1 MNYCGRNHTGS
12 QKKTWKFILQLNFD
26 VIITV
31 AALLGSYLVLRAFH
45 KFQNLRTASNIILV
59 SLSTADGL
67 LAIPRI
73 LDIIHLSLRY
83 NAKYLLCVPVLK
95 DVSGTFTF
103 FLVSVIIL
111 HLALMSVERFI
122 AIKFALTY
130 HTIVTK
136 RRARIVSIA
145 MWLWALV
152 VIVAFPEV
160 LQRATGK
167 DFRKFHREI
176 NAVSNT
182 SQALHTRWHLVFQA
196 ASMFLVPLLIILFS
210 YTYIFIVSYKQRQ
223 HVREQGRDVPGMP
236 TIKHQMKGART
247 LAIIVALC
255 LLSIIPMLAVTFLR
269 VFCGISLGG
278 HGHQKLLKQILY
290 DMAMFLNTI
299 CNPLIY
305 GWKNEEFRNAFRK
318 MLKCCLVRKRC

>member
-1 MNYCGRNHTGS
+1 MNQTQMNCSGRNHTS
-12 QKKTWKFILQLNFD
+12 QMKTWKFILQLNFD

-31 AALLGSYLVLRAFH
+31 AALLSSYLVLRAFH

-73 LDIIHLSLRY
+73 LDIINLTLRY
-83 NAKYLLCVPVLK
+83 NAKYLLRMPVLQK
-95 DVSGTFTF
+95 VSGTFTF

-136 RRARIVSIA
+136 RRSRIVSIA

-152 VIVAFPEV
+152 VTIALPKV
-160 LQRATGK
+160 LKLMGK
-167 DFRKFHREI
+167 DFR
-176 NAVSNT
+176 NADSNT
-182 SQALHTRWHLVFQA
+182 SQVLHTRWHLVFQA
-196 ASMFLVPLLIILFS
+196 ASMFLVPLLIILCS

-269 VFCGISLGG
+269 VFRGISLGG
-278 HGHQKLLKQILY
+278 RCHQKLLKQILY
-290 DMAMFLNTI
+290 DVAMFLNAI

-318 MLKCCLVRKRC
+318 MLKCCLVRKRF

>member
-1 MNYCGRNHTGS
+1 M
-12 QKKTWKFILQLNFD
+12 
-26 VIITV
+26 
-31 AALLGSYLVLRAFH
+31 
-45 KFQNLRTASNIILV
+45 
-59 SLSTADGL
+59 
-67 LAIPRI
+67 
-73 LDIIHLSLRY
+73 
-83 NAKYLLCVPVLK
+83 PVLQK
-95 DVSGTFTF
+95 VSGTFTF

-136 RRARIVSIA
+136 RRSRIVSIA

-152 VIVAFPEV
+152 VTIALPKV
-160 LQRATGK
+160 LKLMGK
-167 DFRKFHREI
+167 DFR
-176 NAVSNT
+176 NADSNT
-182 SQALHTRWHLVFQA
+182 SQVLHTRWHLVFQA
-196 ASMFLVPLLIILFS
+196 ASMFLVPLLIILCS

-223 HVREQGRDVPGMP
+223 HVREQGRDVTGMP
-236 TIKHQMKGART
+236 IIKHQMKGART

-269 VFCGISLGG
+269 VFRGISLGG
-278 HGHQKLLKQILY
+278 RCHQKLLKQILY
-290 DMAMFLNTI
+290 DVAMFLNAI

-318 MLKCCLVRKRC
+318 MLKCCLVRKRF

>member
-1 MNYCGRNHTGS
+1 MNQTQMNCSGRNHTS
-12 QKKTWKFILQLNFD
+12 QMKTWKFILQLNFD

-31 AALLGSYLVLRAFH
+31 AALLSSYLVLRAFH

-73 LDIIHLSLRY
+73 LDIINLTLRY
-83 NAKYLLCVPVLK
+83 NAKYLLRMPVLQK
-95 DVSGTFTF
+95 VSGTFTF

-136 RRARIVSIA
+136 RRSRIVSIA

-152 VIVAFPEV
+152 VTIALPKV
-160 LQRATGK
+160 LKLMGK
-167 DFRKFHREI
+167 DFR
-176 NAVSNT
+176 NADSNT
-182 SQALHTRWHLVFQA
+182 SQVLHTRWHLVFQA

-223 HVREQGRDVPGMP
+223 HVREQCRDVPGMP

-269 VFCGISLGG
+269 VFCGISLGS

-318 MLKCCLVRKRC
+318 MLKCCLVRKRF

>member
-1 MNYCGRNHTGS
+1 MNCSGRNHTS
-12 QKKTWKFILQLNFD
+12 QMKTWKFILQLNFD

-73 LDIIHLSLRY
+73 LDIINLTLRY
-83 NAKYLLCVPVLK
+83 NAKYLLRMPVLQK
-95 DVSGTFTF
+95 VSGTFTF

-136 RRARIVSIA
+136 RRSRIVSIA

-152 VIVAFPEV
+152 VTIALPKV
-160 LQRATGK
+160 LKLMGK
-167 DFRKFHREI
+167 DFR
-176 NAVSNT
+176 NADSNT
-182 SQALHTRWHLVFQA
+182 SQVLHTRWHLVFQA
-196 ASMFLVPLLIILFS
+196 ASMFLVPLLIILCS

-269 VFCGISLGG
+269 VFRGISLGSRC
-278 HGHQKLLKQILY
+278 HQKLLKQILY
-290 DMAMFLNTI
+290 DVAMFLNAI

-318 MLKCCLVRKRC
+318 MLKCCLVRKRF